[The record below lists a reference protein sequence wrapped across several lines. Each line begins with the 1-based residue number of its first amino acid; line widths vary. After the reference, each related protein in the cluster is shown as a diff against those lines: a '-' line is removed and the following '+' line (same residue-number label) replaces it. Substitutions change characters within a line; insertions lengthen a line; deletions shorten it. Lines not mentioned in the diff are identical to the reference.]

1 MMLASL
7 SSFCQY
13 PTVKTIGKDTVV
25 IMTLKQGNEINNKF
39 SSLNDSLISL
49 NKKLNSTQETITV
62 FQTQNKELNDNLS
75 VSNKNLLNSDL
86 EIKRLNQLLIDREK
100 KFWVEKRNWGGWMFF
115 SFAITVMVAA
125 LK

>member
-13 PTVKTIGKDTVV
+13 PTVKTIGKDTIV

-86 EIKRLNQLLIDREK
+86 EIKRLNQLLVDREK
-100 KFWVEKRNWGGWMFF
+100 KFWNEKKTWAGWMFF
-115 SFAITVMVAA
+115 SFVVTVLVAA